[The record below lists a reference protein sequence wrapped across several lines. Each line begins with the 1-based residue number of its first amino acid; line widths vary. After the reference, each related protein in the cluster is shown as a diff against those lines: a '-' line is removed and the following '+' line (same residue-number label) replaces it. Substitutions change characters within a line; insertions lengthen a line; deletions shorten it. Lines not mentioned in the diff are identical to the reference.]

1 MINCFNISSDITT
14 LIAEAFETI
23 ADIFSVFGD
32 ENGQQ
37 ITADLIQIFADA
49 FSFITETAL
58 KFVRDM
64 LDILVTPISDNS
76 ESIKNTLNNLLGF
89 IQQITGVLSDIVRQ
103 ITDGLTALYDEHLK
117 PFFDSVRDGL
127 SEIMAEALKLWD
139 EYIQPVLGGH
149 RFDKNFMGSSVK
161 ASHHMANEY
170 SCTESI

>member
-117 PFFDSVRDGL
+117 PF
-127 SEIMAEALKLWD
+127 
-139 EYIQPVLGGH
+139 
-149 RFDKNFMGSSVK
+149 
-161 ASHHMANEY
+161 
-170 SCTESI
+170 SIP

>member
-1 MINCFNISSDITT
+1 M
-14 LIAEAFETI
+14 
-23 ADIFSVFGD
+23 
-32 ENGQQ
+32 
-37 ITADLIQIFADA
+37 
-49 FSFITETAL
+49 
-58 KFVRDM
+58 
-64 LDILVTPISDNS
+64 
-76 ESIKNTLNNLLGF
+76 NNLLGF

-139 EYIQPVLGGH
+139 EYIQPVLNYIAKLVTETYEQHLKPVIDNLMGLLGAVI

>member
-1 MINCFNISSDITT
+1 
-14 LIAEAFETI
+14 
-23 ADIFSVFGD
+23 
-32 ENGQQ
+32 
-37 ITADLIQIFADA
+37 
-49 FSFITETAL
+49 
-58 KFVRDM
+58 M

-139 EYIQPVLGGH
+139 EYIQPVLNYIAKLVTETYEQH
-149 RFDKNFMGSSVK
+149 LKPVIDNLMGLLGAVIDLIKTLWEVVLKPLIIWLMNTLAPKVSDIAK
-161 ASHHMANEY
+161 K
-170 SCTESI
+170 